1 MQEITHKEERIAENI
16 TYRLQDIYVKDRDEA
31 MSVDTSLLI
40 QGSKL
45 LIVEAMELY
54 VLNQDGG
61 EWYRVPDLAVLK

>member
-1 MQEITHKEERIAENI
+1 MKDYIATVVKNERIAENI

-54 VLNQDGG
+54 VLNQFS
-61 EWYRVPDLAVLK
+61 PSLLKKFR